1 MYDLDFLKSQRRK
14 IRSEIKRY
22 LIAFRD
28 EIVAEHKLELPTND
42 DIKLMKKDEFDEWV
56 INNYSKFTI
65 EEEVDLQLIE
75 MFESFICVEN
85 NIINLENAQNNIM

>member
-22 LIAFRD
+22 LITFRD